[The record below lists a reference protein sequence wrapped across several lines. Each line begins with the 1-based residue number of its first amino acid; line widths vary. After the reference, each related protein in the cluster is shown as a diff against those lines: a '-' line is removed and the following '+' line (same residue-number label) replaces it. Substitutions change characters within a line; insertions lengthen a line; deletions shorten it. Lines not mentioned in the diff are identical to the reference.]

1 MVTLVVDRAEWLEP
15 EARPVETSG
24 NIEVLG
30 DERFGHGW

>member
-1 MVTLVVDRAEWLEP
+1 MVTLVVTWPQRLEP